1 MRRALDTVGVTRRRQ
16 RHGRRFDLRAGDDD
30 TEGDRS
36 SERDFA
42 EFGSLQQTI
51 RFHARA
57 RYAATHVLRS
67 RHPPSPQK
75 RTQHASNSE
84 LFMSMHTT
92 KSAIVPWPALSERD
106 GREDEGEGQGGHR
119 RPGIEAADFVQ
130 NFPREIWIFD
140 SLESLAV
147 HLPHATLSDVAQ
159 AALSRCEV
167 GQSKGEQRRRGE
179 ATPESSLL
187 DHEPSIQHK
196 DKNQQDTTQDLALRA
211 LSRVDVR
218 QLRSG

>member
-1 MRRALDTVGVTRRRQ
+1 MVGDLTCARVTTTPRGIARQ
-16 RHGRRFDLRAGDDD
+16 RQTLPSSGLFSRQFVFMLARVTPQR
-30 TEGDRS
+30 TS
-36 SERDFA
+36 SEADILPLHKKEHNRVQ
-42 EFGSLQQTI
+42 LRTV
-51 RFHARA
+51 
-57 RYAATHVLRS
+57 HVDA
-67 RHPPSPQK
+67 H
-75 RTQHASNSE
+75 
-84 LFMSMHTT
+84 HTT

-106 GREDEGEGQGGHR
+106 GREDEGEGQGRHR
-119 RPGIEAADFVQ
+119 RPDIEAADFVQ
-130 NFPREIWIFD
+130 NSPREIWIFD

-147 HLPHATLSDVAQ
+147 HLPHAALSDVAQ

-211 LSRVDVR
+211 LGRVDVR